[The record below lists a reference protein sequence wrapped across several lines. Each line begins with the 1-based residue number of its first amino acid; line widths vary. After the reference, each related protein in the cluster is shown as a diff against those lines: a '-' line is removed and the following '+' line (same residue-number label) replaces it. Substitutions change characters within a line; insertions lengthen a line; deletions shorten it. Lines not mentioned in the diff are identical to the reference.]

1 MSIADQNF
9 RPTTNPDF
17 NQQYEE
23 YHKVLSLAPENYIR
37 HFMLTGN
44 DAAKLAAA
52 AVMDQ
57 KAKAQAAP
65 PAPTQTV
72 IDKLAQPQGLAQL
85 TQGMPQQGPAPAPQQ
100 MAQAQGPVA
109 QMADGGIVGLPI
121 DSGMFEGGY
130 AGGGIIAFD
139 DGGDVP
145 GYASQGAVKRPAY
158 LSNPVGKYFNPDE
171 LIPYDDTEVQKLLKE
186 NPALTMDDIYNKQ
199 QEVRGRYGIKD
210 IYEDQRKA
218 LEADKA
224 ENEKFKESVEADALL
239 NAAAGFLGNTS
250 QFFGP
255 GAEAALKGYTTTKRE
270 GQKEYRAT
278 AKDIRNLGFEIGRA
292 DQTMRQAD
300 MAGDQTLYNAERSRR
315 DGLLKQSQ
323 EIKFKNTETKNN
335 ALAKGWDAAAAY
347 DTNLGVANVR
357 ASAKGAGDGYKV
369 NKAVME
375 SAIKMMANA
384 YPAGAM
390 ELLMNDRPDVYQA
403 ELNRF
408 IQGAETYIKTN
419 ELPVIPP
426 SDAVK
431 KLLNTSTGSGQI
443 PLDVPGS
450 KLAPATAANPSAL
463 TKATVA
469 GQKVDP
475 KLQAQ
480 LRKIRDKYAPSGAVY
495 SLDDSED
502 EE

>member
-1 MSIADQNF
+1 MAIADQNF
-9 RPTTNPDF
+9 RPITDPDF

-57 KAKAQAAP
+57 KAKAQSAP

-85 TQGMPQQGPAPAPQQ
+85 PQGMAPQGPAPAPQQ

-109 QMADGGIVGLPI
+109 QMADGGIVGLPM

-139 DGGDVP
+139 DGGDIP
-145 GYASQGAVKRPAY
+145 SYASQGVVKRPAY
-158 LSNPVGKYFNPDE
+158 LSNPVGKYFDPAD
-171 LIPYDDTEVQKLLKE
+171 LTAYDDTEIKKLLDE
-186 NPALTMDDIYNKQ
+186 NPALTMNDIYKQQ
-199 QEVRGRYGIKD
+199 QEVRGKYGIKD

-224 ENEKFKESVEADALL
+224 ENEKFKASNDADALL
-239 NAAAGFLGNTS
+239 SAAAGFLGNTS

-270 GQKEYRAT
+270 GQKEYRAN

-292 DQTMRQAD
+292 DQAMRQAD
-300 MAGDQTLYNAERSRR
+300 MAGDQTLYNTERNRR
-315 DGLLKQSQ
+315 EGLVKDLQN
-323 EIKFKNTETKNN
+323 IKFKNTEAKNN
-335 ALAKGWDAAAAY
+335 YAAEGAKAGAAY
-347 DTNLGVANVR
+347 DTNMAVAN
-357 ASAKGAGDGYKV
+357 AKAKATGKNAGLDVAKLNAQV
-369 NKAVME
+369 LDKAE
-375 SAIKMMANA
+375 KMMSAQYPPGQFQTYFKAN
-384 YPAGAM
+384 
-390 ELLMNDRPDVYQA
+390 PDEYQKILSGYIQQA
-403 ELNRF
+403 EDY
-408 IQGAETYIKTN
+408 IYKSEIPTTAPGAKPT
-419 ELPVIPP
+419 
-426 SDAVK
+426 
-431 KLLNTSTGSGQI
+431 
-443 PLDVPGS
+443 
-450 KLAPATAANPSAL
+450 APATAANPSAL

-469 GQKVDP
+469 GKKVNP
-475 KLQAQ
+475 KIQSL
-480 LRKIRDKYAPSGAVY
+480 LSKYPAGSG
-495 SLDDSED
+495 STED
-502 EE
+502 EDE

>member
-1 MSIADQNF
+1 MAIADQNF
-9 RPTTNPDF
+9 RPITDPDF

-57 KAKAQAAP
+57 KAKAQTAP

-85 TQGMPQQGPAPAPQQ
+85 PQGMAPQGPAPAPQQ

-109 QMADGGIVGLPI
+109 QMADGGIVGLPM

-139 DGGDVP
+139 DGGDIP
-145 GYASQGAVKRPAY
+145 SYASQGAVKRPAY

-171 LIPYDDTEVQKLLKE
+171 LTPYDDTEIKKLLEE
-186 NPALTMDDIYNKQ
+186 NPALSMDDIYKTQ
-199 QEVRGRYGIKD
+199 QAVRGKYGIKD

-224 ENEKFKESVEADALL
+224 ENEKFKESNEADALL

-278 AKDIRNLGFEIGRA
+278 AKDLRNLGFEIGRS
-292 DQTMRQAD
+292 DQAMRQAD
-300 MAGDQTLYNAERSRR
+300 MAGDQSLYTSERSRR
-315 DGLLKQSQ
+315 DGLLKQAQ

-335 ALAKGWDAAAAY
+335 ALAKGWDASAAY
-347 DTNLGVANVR
+347 DTNMAVAN
-357 ASAKGAGDGYKV
+357 AKAKTAGKTAGLDVAKLNAQV
-369 NKAVME
+369 LDKAE
-375 SAIKMMANA
+375 KMMSAQYPPGQFQTYFKANPNE
-384 YPAGAM
+384 YQKILSG
-390 ELLMNDRPDVYQA
+390 YIQQA
-403 ELNRF
+403 EDYIYRSEVPTTAP
-408 IQGAETYIKTN
+408 GAT
-419 ELPVIPP
+419 P
-426 SDAVK
+426 A
-431 KLLNTSTGSGQI
+431 
-443 PLDVPGS
+443 
-450 KLAPATAANPSAL
+450 APATAANPSAL
-463 TKATVA
+463 TKATIA
-469 GQKVDP
+469 GQKVNP
-475 KLQAQ
+475 KIQSL
-480 LRKIRDKYAPSGAVY
+480 LSKYPAGSG
-495 SLDDSED
+495 STED
-502 EE
+502 EDE

>member
-1 MSIADQNF
+1 MAIADQNF
-9 RPTTNPDF
+9 RPITDPDF

-85 TQGMPQQGPAPAPQQ
+85 PQGMPQQGPAPAPQQ

-158 LSNPVGKYFNPDE
+158 LSNPVGKYFNPAD
-171 LIPYDDTEVQKLLKE
+171 LAKYDDAEIQQMLKE
-186 NPALTMDDIYNKQ
+186 NPYLTQDQIYEQ
-199 QEVRGRYGIKD
+199 QEKARTRYGIKNLF
-210 IYEDQRKA
+210 EEQNKA

-224 ENEKFKESVEADALL
+224 ENEKFKESIEADALL

-250 QFFGP
+250 PFFGP
-255 GAEAALKGYTTTKRE
+255 GAEAGLKGYTTTKRE
-270 GQKEYRAT
+270 GQKEYRAN
-278 AKDIRNLGFEIGRA
+278 AKDIRNLGFEIGRS
-292 DQTMRQAD
+292 DQAMRQAV
-300 MAGDQTLYNAERSRR
+300 MSGDQALYNSERARHE
-315 DGLLKQSQ
+315 GLLK
-323 EIKFKNTETKNN
+323 EAREVKYKNTETTNKLLGEG
-335 ALAKGWDAAAAY
+335 AQAAATRDMNVEVAGIRESGDNDRARAKAKSDLY
-347 DTNLGVANVR
+347 NKAQDNAITQMKNLYPMGDQTFKFRQMAGTGGY
-357 ASAKGAGDGYKV
+357 ASATDAYNAELETYRQQNIIGMAAEAGID
-369 NKAVME
+369 
-375 SAIKMMANA
+375 
-384 YPAGAM
+384 PR
-390 ELLMNDRPDVYQA
+390 ELLNARIPEKEAPA
-403 ELNRF
+403 EKSATMVKPAQTT
-408 IQGAETYIKTN
+408 ITGKIPSISTDAEYIK
-419 ELPVIPP
+419 
-426 SDAVK
+426 
-431 KLLNTSTGSGQI
+431 
-443 PLDVPGS
+443 LDPGS
-450 KLAPATAANPSAL
+450 YYIDPEGNTRRKPK
-463 TKATVA
+463 KA
-469 GQKVDP
+469 
-475 KLQAQ
+475 
-480 LRKIRDKYAPSGAVY
+480 
-495 SLDDSED
+495 
-502 EE
+502 